1 MPPEPTG
8 GYYVKTSVREF
19 VEKFG
24 YKDKLG
30 RLDRMN
36 FGGIH
41 KAGVRHNTTQLT
53 LTVQGF
59 DLASGKIT
67 DTNGCIA
74 LIGDD
79 GVDAASWSFTS
90 LLKHWNRKHAKAS
103 YVPSKS
109 REEPIRQYS
118 YGNIVLLGT
127 GTDFTLYLRQMLLG
141 NIYYDPGI
149 KLENISTARPTVK
162 RRSQFRIKS
171 LYLPELYR
179 NNEIVDLAGVKA

>member
-1 MPPEPTG
+1 MTPEPTG
-8 GYYVKTSVREF
+8 GYYVKTGVREF

-30 RLDRMN
+30 RPDRMN

-41 KAGVRHNTTQLT
+41 KAGVIHNTTQLT

-59 DLASGKIT
+59 DQATGKIT
-67 DTNGCIA
+67 NSDGCIA
-74 LIGDD
+74 LIGENEIE
-79 GVDAASWSFTS
+79 AASWSFTS

-109 REEPIRQYS
+109 KEKPVRQYS
-118 YGNIVLLGT
+118 YGNVVSLGT
-127 GTDFTLYLRQMLLG
+127 GTDFTLFLKQMSLG

-149 KLENISTARPTVK
+149 KLENISTAHPSVK

-179 NNEIVDLAGVKA
+179 NNEIVDLADVK